1 MEYLIDA
8 QGKKL
13 GRVAAEAA
21 HVLLGKHT
29 PHFTKHLLADVSVR
43 VVNTEK
49 IDILPQK
56 SLAKKYM
63 RYSGYPG
70 GLKEARLIDVVA
82 KGGMAEV
89 LHKAVY
95 GMLPGN
101 RLRAPRMKRLIIE
114 K

>member
-82 KGGMAEV
+82 KGGRGQRPRRGHRGLRRRRRHPR
-89 LHKAVY
+89 LHAD
-95 GMLPGN
+95 G
-101 RLRAPRMKRLIIE
+101 LIIE